1 MNFFRKLI
9 ELVNKYNAAFE
20 NWSGDVDTHKN
31 KGSDLID
38 SDHQEIQ
45 VIKGEISEDAVDIS
59 TEGLV
64 RIDIKETDVENFKTR
79 LQNTIDL
86 LQSYRETIESVR
98 YRGTTIIGEDVV
110 EKPLTGDT
118 GINTFDRFESA
129 ATSQKNGCTAPVVE
143 KAKISVYHDTKG
155 EDKGID
161 EYIEETWEITDGLD
175 TLVETTHDNSPKL
188 HDYDHWKDTETPDID
203 SFDAWLHNKFDL
215 IEIAS
220 DQLDG
225 VMSRLK
231 DMIKG
236 FADSALAD
244 FGTYTNPYLS
254 AKKYADIANLP
265 SNGASD
271 PIKEDATGKDV
282 SKDEDDVTKDLD
294 SSSSVSGLF
303 DNLSF
308 EFHLEDVRDKLYTME
323 YVMRMFTYETQ
334 ALEYVYNQARE
345 GMPEDDIYQVK
356 KSDGTTMDITPGN
369 AENLYKPYL
378 DEGGAWWTDE
388 EKTLTYNK
396 SMTNKLFN
404 YENNYSFGNEV
415 EYIMFG
421 GDIDSSKTKIGAT
434 LYFIRY
440 ALNLTPVMAK
450 YWPNDNVTQIAGAI
464 SGATAGVIP
473 IPLIKAVIC
482 LGICAAEAAVD
493 VNYLKAGLPVLF
505 VKGKDELFILLEL
518 DRTTFPDAVKNGA
531 SYGGKAFSKNSVKI
545 GKKSSDSSAGLT
557 FSYSDYLRIF
567 LYIQLCAAED
577 NAYLRIADVIQANMT
592 SNVNLTE
599 HVDNFEMS
607 KAITYFNID
616 ATVRVKPLMLT
627 LPYAK
632 NYGSDTVLNTDA
644 WNTIRQKM
652 TRGY

>member
-1 MNFFRKLI
+1 M
-9 ELVNKYNAAFE
+9 
-20 NWSGDVDTHKN
+20 
-31 KGSDLID
+31 
-38 SDHQEIQ
+38 
-45 VIKGEISEDAVDIS
+45 
-59 TEGLV
+59 
-64 RIDIKETDVENFKTR
+64 
-79 LQNTIDL
+79 
-86 LQSYRETIESVR
+86 
-98 YRGTTIIGEDVV
+98 
-110 EKPLTGDT
+110 
-118 GINTFDRFESA
+118 
-129 ATSQKNGCTAPVVE
+129 
-143 KAKISVYHDTKG
+143 
-155 EDKGID
+155 
-161 EYIEETWEITDGLD
+161 TWEITDGLD

-308 EFHLEDVRDKLYTME
+308 EFQLEDVRDKLYTME

-345 GMPEDDIYQVK
+345 EMPEDDIYQVK

-421 GDIDSSKTKIGAT
+421 GDIDG
-434 LYFIRY
+434 
-440 ALNLTPVMAK
+440 
-450 YWPNDNVTQIAGAI
+450 
-464 SGATAGVIP
+464 
-473 IPLIKAVIC
+473 
-482 LGICAAEAAVD
+482 
-493 VNYLKAGLPVLF
+493 
-505 VKGKDELFILLEL
+505 
-518 DRTTFPDAVKNGA
+518 
-531 SYGGKAFSKNSVKI
+531 
-545 GKKSSDSSAGLT
+545 
-557 FSYSDYLRIF
+557 
-567 LYIQLCAAED
+567 
-577 NAYLRIADVIQANMT
+577 
-592 SNVNLTE
+592 
-599 HVDNFEMS
+599 
-607 KAITYFNID
+607 
-616 ATVRVKPLMLT
+616 
-627 LPYAK
+627 
-632 NYGSDTVLNTDA
+632 
-644 WNTIRQKM
+644 
-652 TRGY
+652 